1 MRKNCAESCNSCEEL
16 DGSDNHRDDDVNSR
30 DNEVDSRNDVEVEI
44 HVNDGQATTRA
55 PRQEFE
61 DDEDGL
67 GFICY
72 FVQFILSYIYLFIA
86 NSDPLIQMH
95 DLYNS
100 DNKIWDY

>member
-16 DGSDNHRDDDVNSR
+16 DGSDNHRDDDENSR
-30 DNEVDSRNDVEVEI
+30 DNEVDSGNDVEVEI

-67 GFICY
+67 GFFCY
-72 FVQFILSYIYLFIA
+72 FVQFILSYI
-86 NSDPLIQMH
+86 LIYSK
-95 DLYNS
+95 LGPTYTNA
-100 DNKIWDY
+100 